1 MGILTFLSVSLF
13 CLVCKYVCPVRE
25 TINYQKIDRSGLT
38 RNLKVQF
45 QNLCSLMVFFSK
57 GVSAEQG
64 SPICGNAL
72 MRPFGAT
79 NEPKLKFDKCM
90 DIQNRMT
97 YRCRL

>member
-1 MGILTFLSVSLF
+1 MTSPCPRQDQSLSESTLPLFLSVSLF
-13 CLVCKYVCPVRE
+13 SLVCKYVCPVRE

-64 SPICGNAL
+64 RPIYGNAL

-79 NEPKLKFDKCM
+79 NLRKC
-90 DIQNRMT
+90 
-97 YRCRL
+97 